1 MSWCLLHCAELKVRR
16 FLESGTILRHLLEE
30 IKYVP
35 GEKFLAQFLFYNEFF
50 IIIVIIIL

>member
-1 MSWCLLHCAELKVRR
+1 MSWCSLHCAELKVRR

-35 GEKFLAQFLFYNEFF
+35 GEKFLAQFSFYNEFF
-50 IIIVIIIL
+50 IVIVIIIL